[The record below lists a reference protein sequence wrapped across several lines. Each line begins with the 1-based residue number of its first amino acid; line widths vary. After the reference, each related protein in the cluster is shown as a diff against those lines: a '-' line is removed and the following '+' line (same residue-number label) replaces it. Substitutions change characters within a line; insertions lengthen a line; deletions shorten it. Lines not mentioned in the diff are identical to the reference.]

1 MMHTTIGLDIGKN
14 AVRCAVCN
22 VDGQK
27 VEIVTCLQEP
37 VTESG
42 LGQALTDI
50 SKKIT
55 DSRIQIDAIGATLD
69 PTLMLSAHRT
79 MPFNDPR
86 AIEQVLPQF
95 LGDVWNIDENAQVA
109 FDVGAFVED
118 KSAEDADNKDG
129 DGPVGG
135 YDVYAIHYPRSNIA
149 ELIDLFKESR
159 IDPHVMLPSTEA
171 MSFGIGPILDA
182 GNGCWCLLDIGAD
195 ITTLYVVCE
204 GKLALSRAF
213 RVGSSNI
220 DTELAA
226 AFKIEP
232 AEARSMKER
241 TGFVAAPGNEA
252 LMYQRYVQSRRLEQW
267 DINPVV
273 MSQTCMRG
281 LSMLFSSFRQT
292 LINFATKN
300 RIEPTMLYL
309 TGNGAKLVGLDEV
322 LAQFSGIRCSLE
334 LPLSAKLKQS
344 FNDVGMVQ
352 KLGTE
357 AGRDNVLSAFSLD
370 AACVANAAAQN
381 IDGKCPLNLRR
392 GALAHKGSLAF
403 IQDNKWLLAAL
414 AVGLIAMLIFM
425 TVTKIGMINAEHDRI
440 KAALEQASQD
450 VFGKKMVKYSDIE
463 AEFNQSKGYDFIPEI
478 TAFTH
483 FRWLSDQITMNLS
496 DVELDIQSLDI
507 NNLQK
512 TVTIQGDVTGDEGLT
527 KFLQLLEQY
536 ECFPD
541 EIDMPRTSL
550 AKDRTH
556 FTGLKIQAHH
566 CMGNGGDNE

>member
-14 AVRCAVCN
+14 AVRCAVCH

-37 VTESG
+37 ITDAG

-55 DSRIQIDAIGATLD
+55 DSKIQIDAIGATLD
-69 PTLMLSAHRT
+69 PTLMLSAHRS

-95 LGDVWNIDENAQVA
+95 LGDVWNIDDNAQVA
-109 FDVGAFVED
+109 FEVGGFVED
-118 KSAEDADNKDG
+118 KSSEDAESKEG

-149 ELIDLFKESR
+149 DLIDQFKVGR

-171 MSFGIGPILDA
+171 MAFGIGPVLDA

-195 ITTLYVVCE
+195 ISTLYVIND
-204 GKLALSRAF
+204 GKIALARAF
-213 RVGSSNI
+213 KVGSANI
-220 DTELAA
+220 DDEIAA
-226 AFKIEP
+226 AFKIELP
-232 AEARSMKER
+232 EARSMKER
-241 TGFVAAPGNEA
+241 TGFIAAPGREPQV
-252 LMYQRYVQSRRLEQW
+252 YQHYVQSRRLEQW
-267 DINPVV
+267 DINPAV

-281 LSMLFSSFRQT
+281 LNMLFSSFRQT

-300 RIEPTMLYL
+300 RIEPTTLYL
-309 TGNGAKLVGLDEV
+309 TGNGAKLAGLDDF
-322 LAQFSGIRCSLE
+322 LAQFSGIPCTLD
-334 LPLSAKLKQS
+334 LPLSMKVRQS
-344 FNDVGMVQ
+344 FNDAGMSQ
-352 KLGTE
+352 KLFAEG
-357 AGRDNVLSAFSLD
+357 GRDSMISAFSLD

-381 IDGKCPLNLRR
+381 IDGKCHLNLRR

-403 IQDNKWLLAAL
+403 IQDNKWFLAAL
-414 AVGLIAMLIFM
+414 AVGLIAMLVFM
-425 TVTKIGMINAEHDRI
+425 TLTKIGMVNAEHDRV
-440 KAALEQASQD
+440 KAALEQASND
-450 VFGKKMVKYSDIE
+450 LFGKKMLKYSDIE
-463 AEFNQSKGYDFIPEI
+463 AEFNQSKGFDFIPEI

-483 FRWLSDQITMNLS
+483 FMWLSDQITMNLS
-496 DVELDIQSLDI
+496 DVELDIQQLDI

-512 TVTIQGDVTGDEGLT
+512 TVTIKGDVTGDEGLT

-536 ECFPD
+536 ECFPN

-550 AKDRTH
+550 VKDRTQ
-556 FTGLKIQAHH
+556 FSGLKIQAHH